1 MKKPR
6 ILFDY
11 QTFTN
16 QEFGGVSKYFH
27 ELINNLIENE
37 SVDVNFG
44 FKFHRNHYLKNIK
57 SDNLSVFLNSL
68 NFIRYLITNIFS

>member
-6 ILFDY
+6 ILYDY

-16 QEFGGVSKYFH
+16 QEFGGISKYFY
-27 ELINNLIENE
+27 ELINDLIENDC
-37 SVDVNFG
+37 VDVNFG

-57 SDNLSVFLNSL
+57 SNKLSF
-68 NFIRYLITNIFS
+68 F